1 MIKVVI
7 ADDHKIFRQGLLS
20 LLAIEKEIVIVGA
33 TGDGR
38 EALALITDIVPDV
51 AVLDISMPSYSGLD
65 IAAEIKKQG
74 LATRVIILTGHMEPL
89 LARSALSFDVTGYL
103 LKDDAFENL
112 IKAIRTV
119 AAGKK
124 FISSSLPEDL
134 ILGDAKESAL
144 LTRRELEVLGLIAK
158 GLTGKKIATK
168 LFISPKTVDTHR
180 TNIMRKLN
188 AHSVAE
194 LVSYAIKLGL
204 D

>member
-20 LLAIEKEIVIVGA
+20 LLAAEEEIVVAGA

-38 EALALITDIVPDV
+38 EALGLITDLVPHV

-74 LATRVIILTGHMEPL
+74 LATQVIILTGHMEPL

-103 LKDDAFENL
+103 LKDDAFEDL
-112 IKAIRTV
+112 INAIKMV

-124 FISSSLPEDL
+124 FISSSLPEDV
-134 ILGDAKESAL
+134 ILRDGKESAL
-144 LTRRELEVLGLIAK
+144 LTKREREVLGLIAK
-158 GLTGKKIATK
+158 GLTGKKIAAK

-194 LVSYAIKLGL
+194 LVNYAIKLGVN
-204 D
+204 